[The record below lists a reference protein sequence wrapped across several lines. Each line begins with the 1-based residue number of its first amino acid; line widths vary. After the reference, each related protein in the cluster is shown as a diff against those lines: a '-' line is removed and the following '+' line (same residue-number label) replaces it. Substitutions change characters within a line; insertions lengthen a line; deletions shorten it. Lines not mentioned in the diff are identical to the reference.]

1 MAVLLEVLVNF
12 IGRGHWGKTGLGVF
26 FVVLQGFFVS
36 FFLLGFFFVC
46 FKIGV
51 SINED
56 NLECESRYLRSD
68 GTFVM

>member
-1 MAVLLEVLVNF
+1 MAVLLGVLVNF
-12 IGRGHWGKTGLGVF
+12 LGRRHWGKMGLGIFCCFVGVF
-26 FVVLQGFFVS
+26 VCFFW
-36 FFLLGFFFVC
+36 FFLFVC

-51 SINED
+51 FINED